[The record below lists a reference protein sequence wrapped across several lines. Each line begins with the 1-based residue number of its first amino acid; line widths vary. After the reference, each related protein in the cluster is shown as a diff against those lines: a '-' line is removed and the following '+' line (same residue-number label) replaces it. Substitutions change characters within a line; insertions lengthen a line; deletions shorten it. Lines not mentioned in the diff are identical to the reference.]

1 MVDMD
6 ALAAAR
12 SSSAAAAASPSP
24 FETNVKQPR
33 VKSFFERAKEPV
45 VAYNSDAERRG
56 ELRSPELLDALI
68 RRDEQTALELLKL
81 PGIDVEFKGR
91 SGVTPLM
98 LASKHGYV
106 DVVKALLEKGANVH
120 AVDDNGTTVIEFP
133 ANRHKEK
140 ILQLTLR
147 THHNVAL
154 AAGKSIAELQA
165 ERDKYDEI
173 IKLIVGEP
181 MTFIKGFL
189 KEGTREID
197 SPAIT
202 TILHDLELHPI
213 VHSIRTGAQSYGY
226 KPVRGGRRRYRSL
239 HKTQKTKKQRARK
252 ARESRNRKY

>member
-1 MVDMD
+1 MGD
-6 ALAAAR
+6 LAAAR
-12 SSSAAAAASPSP
+12 ASSAAAAADKAPLP
-24 FETNVKQPR
+24 FASNVAHKS
-33 VKSFFERAKEPV
+33 VKPFFARAQEPV
-45 VAYNSDAERRG
+45 MAYNSDAERRG

-68 RRDEQTALELLKL
+68 RGDEKRALELVKL
-81 PGIDVEFKGR
+81 PGINVEFKGR

-197 SPAIT
+197 SNAIT

-226 KPVRGGRRRYRSL
+226 EPPSGGRRRYRSL

-252 ARESRNRKY
+252 ARGSRNRKY